1 MLRRATSFASII
13 RESRTSAIGIMAS
26 ILSSRDVE
34 AIRDHVQQHRV
45 SVAIVRTEHAPT
57 ELETLLKTLAEACE
71 MRLSRKTWTPSSDFG
86 FAELNSDEKILVV
99 LWVGGPR
106 TELVSVSEGDMA
118 QIAHMENEIFMTNY
132 LSSSIRDGL

>member
-1 MLRRATSFASII
+1 
-13 RESRTSAIGIMAS
+13 MAS